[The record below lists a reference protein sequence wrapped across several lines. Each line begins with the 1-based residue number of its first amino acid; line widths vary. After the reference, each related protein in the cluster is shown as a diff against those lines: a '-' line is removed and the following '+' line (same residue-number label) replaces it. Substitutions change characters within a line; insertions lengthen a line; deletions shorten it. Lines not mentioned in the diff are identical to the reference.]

1 MSEIIEQI
9 YKMQLEENPLKWELD
24 KLYVNNQ

>member
-9 YKMQLEENPLKWELD
+9 YKMQLGENPLKWELD